1 MPNARHFGL
10 GLIAFAAVGFAVN
23 GLSAGESRVSVGNQ
37 SYTLAVSGWSQ
48 MHLIE
53 LGTDWPTK
61 TRSDNDK
68 LMYCRHVVRVSG
80 FEVGASCAQKATSIA
95 KADY

>member
-10 GLIAFAAVGFAVN
+10 GLIAFAAAGFAIN
-23 GLSAGESRVSVGNQ
+23 GLSAIESRVTVGNQ
-37 SYTLAVSGWSQ
+37 SYAFAISGWSQ

-61 TRSDNDK
+61 LRSDNDK
-68 LMYCRHVVRVSG
+68 LMYCRHVVRISE
-80 FEVGASCAQKATSIA
+80 FEIGASCAPKATSIA